1 MSEAEDIDALAAE
14 YALGTLPAAERA
26 SVALRARS
34 EPLLAAAIEAWE
46 RRLAPLAETIAPREA
61 PAAVW
66 NGIEAQIDAQCARA
80 ATSSASSAAC
90 AAGRPRRFAASAIAA
105 SLLAFVGVRE
115 FAQPVADKT
124 LVAVLQ
130 KDPQSPAF
138 LVSVDLERRQM
149 TIRAVAAKPEPGKS
163 YELWLVHDQLKT
175 PRSLGLIGAQPVTV
189 GTDARG
195 ICAQRDRGRDACRQP
210 RAAGRLAHRRPYRPR
225 AVVRQAAASSNKSD
239 RLKPGAVAAPYLAHR
254 PANKGGA

>member
-1 MSEAEDIDALAAE
+1 MSEAEDIEALAAE

-26 SVALRARS
+26 SVALRSRS
-34 EPLLAAAIEAWE
+34 EPSLAAAIEAWE
-46 RRLAPLAETIAPREA
+46 RMLGPLAETVAAREV
-61 PAAVW
+61 PANVW
-66 NGIEAQIDAQCARA
+66 REIEARIDAQSAAPGNVVDLRNNLRKWKA
-80 ATSSASSAAC
+80 AT
-90 AAGRPRRFAASAIAA
+90 FAASAIAA

-115 FAQPVADKT
+115 FAQPRADKT

-130 KDPQSPAF
+130 KDAQSPAF

-189 GTDARG
+189 GPTLASYAPNVIEDAT
-195 ICAQRDRGRDACRQP
+195 
-210 RAAGRLAHRRPYRPR
+210 LAVSLEPPGGSPTG
-225 AVVRQAAASSNKSD
+225 APTGPVLWSGKLLQASQ
-239 RLKPGAVAAPYLAHR
+239 
-254 PANKGGA
+254 